1 MAGSV
6 HWALIV
12 VRGTLSSPA
21 SCARRP
27 VNSVLGSSNTAGTA
41 ARGGLS
47 GQALLLGAGGPLSR
61 FQGPRF
67 RQGMDRFNVRSDPL
81 VRPAG
86 PDGIWVSKIPSPG
99 LSGAASGRSVFFTW
113 SSYPHTELAEKA
125 LRVGDLPIPV
135 REKVPVVASG

>member
-61 FQGPRF
+61 FQGPRSAKVWIASMF
-67 RQGMDRFNVRSDPL
+67 AVIRSCARL
-81 VRPAG
+81 G

-99 LSGAASGRSVFFTW
+99 LSGAASGRSVVFTW